1 MSDSL
6 WAHGLQHS
14 RPPCPSPSPWV
25 CPSSYSLHWWC
36 RPAISSSDTLFSFCP
51 QSSQE
56 SGAFPMSR
64 LFTSD
69 DQNIGASALPS
80 VFPVNIQG
88 WPPLRLTGLISLLSK
103 GFSGVFSST
112 TVQRHPFFGILL
124 LYGPVLKSIGDH
136 WEDLG
141 LDYMDLCRQGDI
153 STFQYI
159 VIAFLPRSNHLL
171 VSWLW
176 SLSAEI
182 LEAKKRKYVTVST
195 FFPSISHAIIGSD
208 ATISVFFNS

>member
-1 MSDSL
+1 
-6 WAHGLQHS
+6 
-14 RPPCPSPSPWV
+14 
-25 CPSSYSLHWWC
+25 
-36 RPAISSSDTLFSFCP
+36 
-51 QSSQE
+51 
-56 SGAFPMSR
+56 MSR

-103 GFSGVFSST
+103 GFSGVFSNT

-153 STFQYI
+153 SAFQYI
-159 VIAFLPRSNHLL
+159 VIAFLPRSNRLL
-171 VSWLW
+171 ISWLR